1 MICPKCQSKHAEPIM
16 SWTISGRR
24 KTMPQLSMW
33 ACLNRECRHEWPR
46 EFTSPI
52 EAPASLPPPNLLS
65 QEVPYGPSMG

>member
-1 MICPKCQSKHAEPIM
+1 MICPKCQSQHAEPIM
-16 SWTISGRR
+16 SWTISGH
-24 KTMPQLSMW
+24 KMTVPQLSMW

-52 EAPASLPPPNLLS
+52 EALASLPPPNLLS